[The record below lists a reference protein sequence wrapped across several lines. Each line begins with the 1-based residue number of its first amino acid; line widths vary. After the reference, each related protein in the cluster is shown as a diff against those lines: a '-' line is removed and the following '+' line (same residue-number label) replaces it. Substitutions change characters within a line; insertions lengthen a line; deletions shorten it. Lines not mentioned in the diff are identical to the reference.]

1 LKILLIYPNCL
12 EDRLYAED
20 ARVVPIGLYYIGA
33 VLKENQYDVE
43 ILNWHDI
50 HKTPDKIEDTFREKK
65 PNMIGFSIV
74 HANRWGGID
83 IARTAKK
90 ILPEVKIV
98 FGGIGTTF
106 LWEHLLRHFKEI
118 DFAVLG
124 EGEYSFLNLVRCIE
138 KGDYEGIKEIKGI
151 AFRDE
156 TRIVK
161 NEKTEVIQNLDEL
174 PMPSK
179 YFDFQHLSSSRGCP
193 SNCTFCGSPQFW
205 GHKVRFHSPEYFV
218 EQLDQLY
225 QKDITFFYISDDTFT
240 MRKDRVIE
248 ICKKIIEKDLKITW
262 FAISRVNFVDEEMLY
277 WMRKAGCIQI
287 SYGVESGSE
296 EIRKVLNKNIKTD
309 DIKMAFA
316 LTTKYGILSRAYF
329 IYGSPGESHETIQE
343 TIDLIHEIKP
353 LSTIFYIL
361 DIFPGTALY
370 EDFKRRTMLNDDIW
384 LKRIEDIMYFE
395 TDPRLSK
402 DMILDFGQKLRSDY
416 YSHLPEFA
424 DAVQLIDQKD
434 LYENHA
440 DFLSR
445 LAMTFSHGD
454 YASIEAIPGK
464 DNVAQRLYERSM
476 SYYPNQRAYL
486 GLGIIKQKQRKY
498 EESVQIL
505 SEGVKH
511 FPESEP
517 IAMCLGISY
526 MNLDRYEEALE
537 CFQKLPESREALQ
550 YVATCHHA
558 MGDSDKEASVLK
570 KLERL
575 NTQA

>member
-1 LKILLIYPNCL
+1 MKILLIYPNCL

-50 HKTPDKIEDTFREKK
+50 HKTPHKIEDTIGKK
-65 PNMIGFSIV
+65 RPDVIGFSIM

-138 KGDYEGIKEIKGI
+138 KGDHEGIKEIKGI

-156 TRIVK
+156 TRVVK
-161 NEKTEVIQNLDEL
+161 NEKTEVIQNLDKL

-205 GHKVRFHSPEYFV
+205 GHKVRFHSSEYFV
-218 EQLDQLY
+218 EQLEQLY

-309 DIKMAFA
+309 DIKRAFA

-329 IYGSPGESHETIQE
+329 IYGSPGENYETIQE

-370 EDFKRRTMLNDDIW
+370 EDFKRRTMLNDDVW
-384 LKRIEDIMYFE
+384 LKRIEDILYFE
-395 TDPRLSK
+395 TDQRLSQ
-402 DMILDFGQKLRSDY
+402 DMILAFGQKLRTDY

-424 DAVQLIDQKD
+424 DAIQLIDKED
-434 LYENHA
+434 LYESHA

-454 YASIEAIPGK
+454 YASIEAIPEK
-464 DNVAQRLYERSM
+464 DNVAQRLYERSL

-526 MNLDRYEEALE
+526 MNLGRYEEALE
-537 CFQKLPESREALQ
+537 CFQKFPESREALQ
-550 YVATCHHA
+550 YVATCYHA
-558 MGDSDKEASVLK
+558 MGDSEKEASVLK
-570 KLERL
+570 RLERL